1 MIPFA
6 FWGRVSTEDN
16 QDPASS
22 RNWQLSRSRALIEPR
37 GGVIVAEFFDIDKSR
52 SIPPQRRPQA
62 AILLDELRNP
72 NRGFD
77 AIVVGEP
84 QRAFYG
90 NQFGNT
96 FELFNHYGV
105 PLWVPEVGGPIDPTN
120 EAHELIMLMFGGI
133 SKGERNRIKMRVRTT
148 MEAQA
153 KIEGR
158 FLGGR
163 PPYGYRLVDVG
174 PHPNPSKAAD
184 GKRLRRL
191 EPDPAT
197 APIVGRIFWEFLHG
211 QGLYLIAEGLT
222 KEGIPCPSAYDRARN
237 RHRSGIAWSKSAV
250 RAILLNPRYTGR
262 QVWNKQRKQEEL
274 LDVHDV
280 TQGHITKLKWNP
292 ASQWVWSEKI
302 VHEPIVD
309 IETFERA
316 QALLSAEERPATER
330 KPRTTPRPY
339 VLRGLLYCCVCTR
352 RMEGS
357 WNNGRPHYRCKFP
370 TEYAVANKIDHPRT
384 VYVREDQILDE
395 LDPWLCRIFT
405 PANLQQTV
413 ETLLDAQNSEADR
426 VAIDTAKR
434 TIDDCD
440 RRMARYRTTLDA
452 GGDPHEIGK
461 WMAETRAERLKAEG
475 QLGAITRKREISEKE
490 IAEMIPRLAEM
501 AKVIK
506 KADPADRNDLYTQ
519 MGLHLIYDPLERVVA
534 VEARPNMY
542 QSACPRGDLNPH
554 AHHWALAPQASASAY
569 SATRTWCL
577 TQDRHPASADTG

>member
-395 LDPWLCRIFT
+395 LDPGSVGSSHLPTFSRRSRPCSMPRTARQTASPSIQPSGPSTTATAGW
-405 PANLQQTV
+405 PATGRLWTRV
-413 ETLLDAQNSEADR
+413 ET
-426 VAIDTAKR
+426 
-434 TIDDCD
+434 
-440 RRMARYRTTLDA
+440 
-452 GGDPHEIGK
+452 P
-461 WMAETRAERLKAEG
+461 TR
-475 QLGAITRKREISEKE
+475 
-490 IAEMIPRLAEM
+490 
-501 AKVIK
+501 
-506 KADPADRNDLYTQ
+506 
-519 MGLHLIYDPLERVVA
+519 
-534 VEARPNMY
+534 
-542 QSACPRGDLNPH
+542 
-554 AHHWALAPQASASAY
+554 SASGWPRPEP
-569 SATRTWCL
+569 S
-577 TQDRHPASADTG
+577 G